1 MTAIGLFSSQL
12 ILQENGLEDAQR
24 SRRVEFVVVTYA
36 DKRLSTI
43 LEEIRKDWAREI
55 TRLQKFRIL

>member
-1 MTAIGLFSSQL
+1 MTALGLFSSQL

>member
-1 MTAIGLFSSQL
+1 MTAVGLSSSQL

-24 SRRVEFVVVTYA
+24 SRRVEFVVVTDA
-36 DKRLSTI
+36 DKRLSRI
-43 LEEIRKDWAREI
+43 LEKIREDWVRET

>member
-12 ILQENGLEDAQR
+12 ILQENGLEDVQR

-43 LEEIRKDWAREI
+43 LKEIRKDWARET

>member
-43 LEEIRKDWAREI
+43 LEEIRKDWARET

>member
-1 MTAIGLFSSQL
+1 MTAIGLSSSQL

-43 LEEIRKDWAREI
+43 LEEIRKDWARET

>member
-24 SRRVEFVVVTYA
+24 SRRAEFVAVTCA

-43 LEEIRKDWAREI
+43 LEEIRKDWARET

>member
-1 MTAIGLFSSQL
+1 MTALGLFSSQL

-43 LEEIRKDWAREI
+43 LEEIRKDWARET

>member
-24 SRRVEFVVVTYA
+24 SRRAEFVVVTYA
-36 DKRLSTI
+36 YKRLSTI
-43 LEEIRKDWAREI
+43 LEEIRKDWARET

>member
-1 MTAIGLFSSQL
+1 MTAIGLSSSQL

-24 SRRVEFVVVTYA
+24 SRRVEFVVVTDA
-36 DKRLSTI
+36 DKRLSRI
-43 LEEIRKDWAREI
+43 LEKIREDWVRET

>member
-24 SRRVEFVVVTYA
+24 SRRVEFVVVTDA

-43 LEEIRKDWAREI
+43 LEEIREDWARET

>member
-1 MTAIGLFSSQL
+1 MALKMR
-12 ILQENGLEDAQR
+12 NDH
-24 SRRVEFVVVTYA
+24 VEFVVVTDA

-43 LEEIRKDWAREI
+43 LEEIREDWARET

>member
-24 SRRVEFVVVTYA
+24 SRRVEFVVVTDA

-43 LEEIRKDWAREI
+43 LEEIRKDWARET